1 MILYATRYVS
11 PRSRPLTESEKV
23 IRQTAY
29 DLKIPTPTAI
39 EVAAPLIAALL
50 EHDPCWLIPVPS
62 SSGCTEAN
70 MALCRA
76 LKHII
81 RDARIVVGIRRG
93 HPVESS
99 CARRRRGL
107 LGLSV
112 EQHAFRRCCGPL
124 LRLQVWFV
132 DNVVT
137 TGTTLKA
144 AHLAFGTGDGIVF
157 ADASSYAPI
166 RSNCIGCVNQHAD
179 GFMPHVTPNR
189 HGEWMRKP
197 AEFPCRS

>member
-1 MILYATRYVS
+1 MILYATHYVS
-11 PRSRPLTESEKV
+11 PRSRPLTEGEKV

-29 DLKIPTPTAI
+29 DLKIPTPAAI
-39 EVAAPLIAALL
+39 EVAAPLMAALL
-50 EHDPCWLIPVPS
+50 EHAPCWLIPVPS

-81 RDARIVVGIRRG
+81 RDARIVVGIRRV
-93 HPVESS
+93 HAVESS

-124 LRLQVWFV
+124 LRLPVWFV

-137 TGTTLKA
+137 TGATLKA

-157 ADASSYAPI
+157 ADASSYALI
-166 RSNCIGCVNQHAD
+166 RTSRIGCVNQHAH
-179 GFMPHVTPNR
+179 GFMPHVTSNQ
-189 HGEWMRKP
+189 HVSCMRRP
-197 AEFPCRS
+197 AEFPCRP